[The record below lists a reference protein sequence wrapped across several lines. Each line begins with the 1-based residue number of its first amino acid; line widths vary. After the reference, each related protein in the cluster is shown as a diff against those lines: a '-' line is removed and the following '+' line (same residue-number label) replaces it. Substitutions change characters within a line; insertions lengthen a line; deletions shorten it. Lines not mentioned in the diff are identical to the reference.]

1 MEDIKYD
8 LDAITEYFEE
18 DLEEGDS
25 FENYRKNIIT
35 IVAYLIGVSDEK
47 FTGDDR
53 FDIDEYKKLQT
64 DENALLI
71 RKLCILRTQFLRN
84 YKSIQ

>member
-35 IVAYLIGVSDEK
+35 
-47 FTGDDR
+47 
-53 FDIDEYKKLQT
+53 T
-64 DENALLI
+64 DFIHCNSFP
-71 RKLCILRTQFLRN
+71 CILMPFFSKELKAKCLNQGGWEG
-84 YKSIQ
+84 K